1 MDSFDGSDTAK
12 FLEAACYALMERDDR
27 ELRQHVEQ
35 QIAWI
40 RASQWEDGYINS
52 FFTLVDPRS
61 RFSNLR
67 SSLPL
72 KRADKQRC
80 A

>member
-1 MDSFDGSDTAK
+1 MLSLNRFDRSDTAK
-12 FLEAACYALMERDDR
+12 FLEAACYALKERNDYDLR
-27 ELRQHVEQ
+27 ERVEQ

-52 FFTLVDPRS
+52 FFTLVEPQN

-67 SSLPL
+67 SKVLF
-72 KRADKQRC
+72 RRF
-80 A
+80 